1 MVFSSQI
8 FLFFFLPVTL
18 IGYVLCR
25 QTQLKNLWLL
35 LVSILFYAYG
45 AHLVVLVLAFSV
57 IVNYVIALLLTKTD
71 NVLKRKLLMTLD
83 VLLNLSYLFYFKYYN
98 FFRINLSTL
107 TGSSTDFE
115 RVALPI
121 GISFFTFQAL
131 SYCIDVYRDKSL
143 VQKNIFNVAL
153 YITFFPQLIAGP
165 IVRFSTISKEI
176 GCRSVSARDL
186 SEGASRF
193 VYGLGKKVLIAN
205 LMGIMVDSIYAMD
218 SSQISVGAAWL
229 ASIGYSLQIF
239 FDFSGY
245 SDMAIGLGRM
255 FGFHFLENFNF
266 PYISRTVSEFWRR
279 WHISLSSWFRDYVY
293 IPLGGNRRGLKRQIL
308 NLAVVWLCTGIWH
321 GANWTFILWGVI
333 YGILIILEKL
343 TGFEK
348 MKVPALISHVYTL
361 LVVNILWVLFRADD
375 LGSAAAMI
383 KAMFGLAGNP
393 LWDSTASFYLAENW
407 TTMLLGVIVSVPLL
421 KYFTEKLIPEKAA
434 DAIRPFAIAVILLVS
449 VSFIVKGSYNPFI
462 YFNF

>member
-8 FLFFFLPVTL
+8 FLFCFLPVTL

-45 AHLVVLVLAFSV
+45 AHLVVLVLFFSV
-57 IVNYVIALLLTKTD
+57 TVNYVIAILLTKTRSEY
-71 NVLKRKLLMTLD
+71 KRRLLLALD

-98 FFRINLSTL
+98 FFRDNLNAI
-107 TGSSTDFE
+107 TGSSSEFE
-115 RVALPI
+115 RIALPI

-131 SYCIDVYRDKSL
+131 SYCIDVYRDESL

-176 GCRSVSARDL
+176 GCRSVSAADL
-186 SEGASRF
+186 SEGSTRF

-205 LMGIMVDSIYAMD
+205 LLGIMVDNIYAMD
-218 SSQISVGAAWL
+218 STQISVGAAWL
-229 ASIGYSLQIF
+229 AAIGYSLQIF

-255 FGFHFLENFNF
+255 FGFHFLENFNY
-266 PYISRTVSEFWRR
+266 PYISDSISEFWRR

-293 IPLGGNRRGLKRQIL
+293 IPLGGNRRGYRRQIF

-321 GANWTFILWGVI
+321 GANWTFILWGVF
-333 YGILIILEKL
+333 YGLIIILEKI

-348 MKVPALISHVYTL
+348 KNVPGVISHIYTL
-361 LVVNILWVLFRADD
+361 FLVNLLWVLFRADNI
-375 LGSAAAMI
+375 GAAADMLR
-383 KAMFGLAGNP
+383 AMFGMTGNH
-393 LWDSTASFYLAENW
+393 LWDGTASFYLAENW
-407 TTMLLGVIVSVPLL
+407 TTLILGIIVSVPLIRTVSGRL
-421 KYFTEKLIPEKAA
+421 PEKMR
-434 DAIRPFAIAVILLVS
+434 DLIRPFAVLVILAAS

>member
-98 FFRINLSTL
+98 FFRINLSAL

-153 YITFFPQLIAGP
+153 YITFFPQLIA
-165 IVRFSTISKEI
+165 S
-176 GCRSVSARDL
+176 
-186 SEGASRF
+186 
-193 VYGLGKKVLIAN
+193 
-205 LMGIMVDSIYAMD
+205 
-218 SSQISVGAAWL
+218 
-229 ASIGYSLQIF
+229 
-239 FDFSGY
+239 
-245 SDMAIGLGRM
+245 
-255 FGFHFLENFNF
+255 
-266 PYISRTVSEFWRR
+266 
-279 WHISLSSWFRDYVY
+279 
-293 IPLGGNRRGLKRQIL
+293 
-308 NLAVVWLCTGIWH
+308 
-321 GANWTFILWGVI
+321 
-333 YGILIILEKL
+333 
-343 TGFEK
+343 
-348 MKVPALISHVYTL
+348 
-361 LVVNILWVLFRADD
+361 
-375 LGSAAAMI
+375 
-383 KAMFGLAGNP
+383 
-393 LWDSTASFYLAENW
+393 
-407 TTMLLGVIVSVPLL
+407 
-421 KYFTEKLIPEKAA
+421 
-434 DAIRPFAIAVILLVS
+434 
-449 VSFIVKGSYNPFI
+449 
-462 YFNF
+462 